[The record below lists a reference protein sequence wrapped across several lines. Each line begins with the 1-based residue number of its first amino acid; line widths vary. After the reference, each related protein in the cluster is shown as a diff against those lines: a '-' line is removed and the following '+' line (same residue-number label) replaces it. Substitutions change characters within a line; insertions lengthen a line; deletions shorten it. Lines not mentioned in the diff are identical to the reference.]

1 MCVRFKLSQLLKNK
15 MKIIF
20 RASKLYLKN
29 VFYNCDL
36 GNVFKIRIYPILR
49 NPFKNI
55 VNSKLIEHLENFF
68 STKSQKQN
76 VILMLFFLS
85 NGLVSEKKR

>member
-1 MCVRFKLSQLLKNK
+1 

-49 NPFKNI
+49 NPFKYI
-55 VNSKLIEHLENFF
+55 VSSKLIEHLENFF
-68 STKSQKQN
+68 FNEKSKTECYIN
-76 VILMLFFLS
+76 VIFSFKWPCLR
-85 NGLVSEKKR
+85 KKDN